1 MLFKKDDDRKISR
14 FSELWLSDASGDAV
28 ISLDDYKGYEIIAV
42 QTVPGLNGDLA
53 TTLPTNLYD
62 VTLIDAYGMD
72 WFYTEG
78 ANRSGTVAEVFNITN
93 RIPFPDSAS
102 FTVANAGNAKT
113 GLVNI
118 WIA

>member
-14 FSELWLSDASGDAV
+14 ISEAWLSDASGDAE

-42 QTVPGLNGDLA
+42 QTVPGENGDLA
-53 TTLPTNLYD
+53 TALPTAAYD
-62 VTLIDAYGMD
+62 VTFIDAYGMD
-72 WFYTEG
+72 WLYAEG
-78 ANRSGTVAEVFNITN
+78 IDRSGTVAEVTNITN
-93 RIPFPDSAS
+93 RIPFPDSA
-102 FTVANAGNAKT
+102 TLTIANAGNAKK